1 MGGTPVTRSISV
13 ALVRH
18 APTAW
23 NAARRVQGQS
33 DLPLSAEGEAQ
44 VGRWRLPPDLA
55 RLQATG
61 GLGWAVSPL
70 RRAVET
76 ARRLGAVGPV
86 LEPRLMETDYG
97 AWTGRGLEEIAALR
111 GEPGWDSSPPGGES
125 PAMVLGRA
133 RAWLDETADGTG
145 PETWIA
151 VTHAGV
157 IRALLAATLGWD
169 LCSPAPWRLL
179 PERLHRLRRRGDGH
193 LQLLTLNEP
202 LTPP

>member
-1 MGGTPVTRSISV
+1 MTRSISV

-18 APTAW
+18 AATAW
-23 NAARRVQGQS
+23 NVARRAQGQS

-44 VGRWRLPPDLA
+44 VARWRLPPDLT

-76 ARRLGAVGPV
+76 ARRLGAREPI

-97 AWTGRGLEEIAALR
+97 AWTGRSLEEVETLTQD
-111 GEPGWDSSPPGGES
+111 PGWECRPPGGES
-125 PAMVLGRA
+125 PVEVLARA
-133 RAWLDETADGTG
+133 RAWLDEVADRGG
-145 PETWIA
+145 PETWVA

-157 IRALLAATLGWD
+157 VRVLLAATLGWD
-169 LCSPAPWRLL
+169 MCSPAPLRLL

-193 LQLLTLNEP
+193 LQLLTLNEC

>member
-1 MGGTPVTRSISV
+1 MSRSISV

-18 APTAW
+18 AATAW
-23 NAARRVQGQS
+23 NAARRAQGQS

-44 VGRWRLPPDLA
+44 VARWRLPSDLV

-76 ARRLGAVGPV
+76 ARRLGALEPI

-97 AWTGRGLEEIAALR
+97 AWTGRSLEEVETLA
-111 GEPGWDSSPPGGES
+111 GDPGWECRPPGGES
-125 PAMVLGRA
+125 PVEVLARV
-133 RAWLDETADGTG
+133 RAWLDEVAVRGG
-145 PETWIA
+145 PETWVA

-157 IRALLAATLGWD
+157 IRVLLAATLQWD
-169 LCSPAPWRLL
+169 MCSPAPLRLL

-193 LQLLTLNEP
+193 LQLLTLNES

>member
-1 MGGTPVTRSISV
+1 MTRSISV

-18 APTAW
+18 AATAW
-23 NAARRVQGQS
+23 NATRRAQGQS

-44 VGRWRLPPDLA
+44 VARWRLPPDLV
-55 RLQATG
+55 RLHALG
-61 GLGWAVSPL
+61 RLGWAVSPL

-76 ARRLGAVGPV
+76 ARRLGAGEPI

-97 AWTGRGLEEIAALR
+97 AWTGRSLEEVEALA
-111 GEPGWDSSPPGGES
+111 GDPGWEGRPPGGES
-125 PAMVLGRA
+125 PVEVLARA
-133 RAWLDETADGTG
+133 RAWLDEVADRGG
-145 PETWIA
+145 PETWVA

-157 IRALLAATLGWD
+157 IRVLLAATLRWD
-169 LCSPAPWRLL
+169 MCSPAPLRLL

-193 LQLLTLNEP
+193 LQLLTLNES

>member
-1 MGGTPVTRSISV
+1 MSRSISV

-18 APTAW
+18 AATAW
-23 NAARRVQGQS
+23 NAARRAQGQS

-44 VGRWRLPPDLA
+44 VARWRLPSDLV

-76 ARRLGAVGPV
+76 ARVLGALEPI

-97 AWTGRGLEEIAALR
+97 AWTGRSLEEVETLA
-111 GEPGWDSSPPGGES
+111 GDPGWERRPPGGES
-125 PAMVLGRA
+125 PVEVLARV
-133 RAWLDETADGTG
+133 RAWLDEVADRGG
-145 PETWIA
+145 PETWVA

-157 IRALLAATLGWD
+157 IRVLLAATLQWD
-169 LCSPAPWRLL
+169 MCSPAPLRLL

-193 LQLLTLNEP
+193 LQLLTLNES